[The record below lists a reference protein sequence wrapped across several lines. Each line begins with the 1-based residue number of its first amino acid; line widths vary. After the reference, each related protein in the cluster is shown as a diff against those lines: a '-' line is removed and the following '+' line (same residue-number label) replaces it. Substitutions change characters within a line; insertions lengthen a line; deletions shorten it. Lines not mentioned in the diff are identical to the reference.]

1 MAARRRYQERQEL
14 PEEYNELFGKDH
26 LQPEQRL
33 MLAIL
38 EDAFARF
45 QRALVVV
52 DARGNGSFEEVE
64 KWFMTDD
71 DQHLYSLATICAHLD
86 IDVSCVRK
94 RLMTWKSG
102 LGARRRRNKGA
113 HPVEKLEFLVH
124 SRKRG
129 GL

>member
-1 MAARRRYQERQEL
+1 MAARRRYQTQVLPAEYSEL
-14 PEEYNELFGKDH
+14 LPRDQ

-52 DARGNGSFEEVE
+52 DEHGHGAFEEVE
-64 KWFMTDD
+64 DWFMSDD
-71 DQHLYSLATICAHLD
+71 HYHLYSLETICTQLD
-86 IDVSCVRK
+86 IDASCVRK
-94 RLMTWKSG
+94 RLMTWKSS
-102 LGARRRRNKGA
+102 LEMCRRRTE
-113 HPVEKLEFLVH
+113 PVEKLEFLVH